1 MSLQNQA
8 EALSSVQAAATLLRR
23 LKIGSRGQ
31 LCLHIPS
38 YLFSGGLLGFWVN
51 YYSCP
56 QAVLEI
62 TIYLGTWASGRSEQ
76 VKDWRPPSINSLSVS
91 TQEVRKLPL
100 QETLKAF

>member
-1 MSLQNQA
+1 M
-8 EALSSVQAAATLLRR
+8 
-23 LKIGSRGQ
+23 
-31 LCLHIPS
+31 
-38 YLFSGGLLGFWVN
+38 N

-62 TIYLGTWASGRSEQ
+62 TIYLGTWASARSEQ
-76 VKDWRPPSINSLSVS
+76 VNGWILPSINPLSVS

>member
-38 YLFSGGLLGFWVN
+38 YLFSGGLLGIWVN
-51 YYSCP
+51 YCSCP

-62 TIYLGTWASGRSEQ
+62 TIYLGTWASARSEQ

-91 TQEVRKLPL
+91 TQEFRKLPL